1 MRKWTRRQKRTYVF
15 VARDNF
21 LETLTLTHLSSNNT
35 RLGGG
40 VKRRATRKNSPVVE
54 DGLRE
59 GLTTSGGA
67 EVSGKTERLVDRQVS
82 LDVEQRSTGS
92 LLLSVDVTT
101 TAGKNTVDT
110 THGLLRNL
118 DLDVEDRLKKGR
130 VGKHAGR
137 VQDTTSS
144 GEDLTTTTVNGISV
158 QGHIEDVEANRAH
171 GLLSNGT
178 LTGGPLETRD
188 ERVLNFVKVLDGL
201 GLVNEQVGTSGVG
214 TETPDLTGIGN
225 IPAVLIG
232 HETSTSLEIV
242 TRGNLTTLNG
252 KREVLL
258 HRRGGNVQ
266 TVVLVGRLGEGSHA
280 RLRGDGLTVG
290 HDRVGDTKRNTS
302 VVFLKILQ
310 ADLKVQLTSTSNDVL
325 TRFGDVSQDARVGL
339 GQTLKTLDQF
349 GQFLGVLDLDGA
361 LDDRRDGELHDLK
374 VVGRLIGGEGTR
386 LEQELVNA
394 NQTDD
399 VTSRNILDGLN
410 VTTHHK
416 NGTLDA
422 LDEEVFLATRGVV
435 GTLDADLQTRADSTS
450 VNTTHSVET
459 TLVRSGNH
467 LGDVK
472 HERSLG
478 VTVTDTNGAGVVLRT
493 LVESLSTVLL
503 GSNGR
508 RQVDTDHLQHGIGG
522 RQELAHDDLKK
533 SLALKFLVLV
543 GKLHAKL
550 VNKSEDLLTAVVVD
564 STEDLE
570 DGVQDELVEGALGTF
585 LGGVGPLFGL
595 HVEVVFTLYR

>member
-1 MRKWTRRQKRTYVF
+1 M
-15 VARDNF
+15 
-21 LETLTLTHLSSNNT
+21 
-35 RLGGG
+35 
-40 VKRRATRKNSPVVE
+40 
-54 DGLRE
+54 
-59 GLTTSGGA
+59 
-67 EVSGKTERLVDRQVS
+67 
-82 LDVEQRSTGS
+82 
-92 LLLSVDVTT
+92 
-101 TAGKNTVDT
+101 
-110 THGLLRNL
+110 
-118 DLDVEDRLKKGR
+118 
-130 VGKHAGR
+130 
-137 VQDTTSS
+137 
-144 GEDLTTTTVNGISV
+144 
-158 QGHIEDVEANRAH
+158 
-171 GLLSNGT
+171 
-178 LTGGPLETRD
+178 
-188 ERVLNFVKVLDGL
+188 
-201 GLVNEQVGTSGVG
+201 
-214 TETPDLTGIGN
+214 
-225 IPAVLIG
+225 
-232 HETSTSLEIV
+232 
-242 TRGNLTTLNG
+242 
-252 KREVLL
+252 
-258 HRRGGNVQ
+258 
-266 TVVLVGRLGEGSHA
+266 
-280 RLRGDGLTVG
+280 
-290 HDRVGDTKRNTS
+290 
-302 VVFLKILQ
+302 VFLKILQ

-361 LDDRRDGELHDLK
+361 LDDRRDGELHDLE